1 MAREYTDETK
11 GAVMAAL
18 LTGQSVSSVARE
30 YSVPKGTV
38 SGWKRQSGVAGVA
51 TQKAEPGQIG
61 ALLLAYVYAAL
72 DTLTKQMHV
81 FSDEKWLKLQS
92 ASEVAVLHGV
102 LADKTIRLLEGLAD
116 NAADGEEPA
125 L

>member
-18 LTGQSVSSVARE
+18 LAGQSVSSVARDYE
-30 YSVPKGTV
+30 IPKGTV
-38 SGWKRQSGVAGVA
+38 AYWNATVQRIP
-51 TQKAEPGQIG
+51 TQKGDVADIG
-61 ALLLAYVYAAL
+61 EQLLAYVRAAL
-72 DTLTKQMHV
+72 DTLRKQMSV
-81 FSDEKWLKLQS
+81 FGDETWLKRQT

-116 NAADGEEPA
+116 NAADDQEPV